1 MSPTAPTVTPVAAS
15 GVEHTAIALDLG
27 VTVNGQ
33 PGDSNS
39 LATLNISGATAG
51 AILTDGTD
59 THTFS
64 GPGDTFDIHSWNL
77 ATLTIKPAG
86 DSNFA
91 LTVAATEKDADGN
104 LSTTTTT
111 TESVTVSPTAPTVT
125 PVAASGVEDTR
136 LRSISG

>member
-1 MSPTAPTVTPVAAS
+1 MLSTPRLRS
-15 GVEHTAIALDLG
+15 ILG

-51 AILTDGTD
+51 AILTDGTH

-86 DSNFA
+86 DSNFV
-91 LTVAATEKDADGN
+91 LTVAATETGRRRQPQHDHHHHRVGDGEPDGADGDAGGG
-104 LSTTTTT
+104 
-111 TESVTVSPTAPTVT
+111 E
-125 PVAASGVEDTR
+125 R
-136 LRSISG
+136 C